1 MSSQKDE
8 SLKITL
14 YPAIELKVFDYA
26 QIFIMC

>member
-8 SLKITL
+8 NLKIIL

-26 QIFIMC
+26 QIFMC